1 MKRSALLVL
10 VVTSACLV
18 GTPAAWARTSWTSGT
33 GAQADLAR
41 ALKHTRVSLQQGLA
55 ASEREGKPISAKY
68 ELENGQPQLSVY
80 TLKGDQFEEV
90 VVDRQT
96 GQITK
101 VEPIRGG
108 GDLEAARAER
118 AAMDKAK
125 TSLQAAAEEAA
136 RGNKRARVV
145 SVVPAIRDGHPVA
158 DVTLARGD
166 RFKTVS
172 ERLD

>member
-1 MKRSALLVL
+1 MKRSALLALVL
-10 VVTSACLV
+10 TSAWLV
-18 GTPAAWARTSWTSGT
+18 GTPPAWARAFGPRGT
-33 GAQADLAR
+33 PAQTELVR
-41 ALKHTRVSLQQGLA
+41 ALKHAKVPLQQGLA

-68 ELENGQPQLSVY
+68 ELENGQLQLSVY

-90 VVDRQT
+90 IVDRQT
-96 GQITK
+96 GQIAR
-101 VEPIRGG
+101 VEPITAG